1 MILRVWKAIRLWI
14 DSAESISLLQAQTEP
29 KDRAVE
35 LRKRCVFLRFGPM
48 NKKKKKKPTRCD
60 VRNFKASYLN
70 TYRVTSLALTRCE
83 FRTMENSAVLRV
95 VFFSLRKPPLVL
107 CVFFFFN
114 YIQCETEPNENQ
126 KHRVC
131 SDLLRTQTNRCE
143 RALKQPFLAPLWLR
157 VYGIFTVCE
166 IPDTLLLI
174 MNAQWRDFDLSC
186 APELNSSRH
195 SSCNASSSWAPH
207 DARF

>member
-107 CVFFFFN
+107 CVFFFFLIIYSVKPN
-114 YIQCETEPNENQ
+114 QTKTKSIAFAQICSGLRRIGVKEPLNNLFWHLYDWECMEFLQ
-126 KHRVC
+126 SVKF
-131 SDLLRTQTNRCE
+131 QTRC
-143 RALKQPFLAPLWLR
+143 
-157 VYGIFTVCE
+157 C
-166 IPDTLLLI
+166 
-174 MNAQWRDFDLSC
+174 
-186 APELNSSRH
+186 
-195 SSCNASSSWAPH
+195 
-207 DARF
+207 